1 MSSPEQFVGIDVS
14 KAWLDLHRLPDA
26 TCQQVANSAE
36 GIAALCHALAER
48 PPALIVLEATGG
60 LQDRA
65 AAALAAAGLPL
76 AVVNPRQVRDFAR
89 SLGRLAKTDRLDAA
103 ILAEFARTVR
113 PEPRPLPDPDRKAL
127 ADAVGRR
134 LQLVEMRAAEKT
146 RRSQLAPALRPH
158 LEAHIAW
165 LDTAIDELDRDI
177 AGKLR
182 DSPAW
187 QVERDLLAAVP
198 GIGTITCAT
207 LLARLPELGRLSRR
221 KIAALAGLA
230 PFNRD
235 SGARRGRRSIAGGR
249 ADVRAVLYMA
259 TVTAIRH
266 NPAIANFHARL
277 VAAGKP
283 AKLAITA
290 CMRKLLT
297 ILNAILRQN
306 HQENTA

>member
-26 TCQQVANSAE
+26 TCQRFANAPE
-36 GIAALCHALAER
+36 GIQALCHTLAAQ

-103 ILAEFARTVR
+103 ILAEFARSVR
-113 PEPRPLPDPDRKAL
+113 PEPRPLPDPDRRAL
-127 ADAVGRR
+127 ADAIGRR

-146 RRSQLAPALRPH
+146 RRPQVAASLRPS

-165 LDTAIDELDRDI
+165 LDAAIDDLDRDI

-198 GIGTITCAT
+198 GIGTVTCAT

-235 SGARRGRRSIAGGR
+235 SGAMRGRRSIAGGR

-266 NPAIANFHARL
+266 NPPIADFHARL
-277 VAAGKP
+277 LAAGKP

-306 HQENTA
+306 HQEKTA